1 MRRRDFVKVLGGAA
15 AVWPL
20 AARAQQSA
28 IPVIGFLS
36 GASSETMHDYVAVF
50 KQGLAEV
57 GFTEDRNVAFE
68 YRWAEGHNDRL
79 PYVEIKKSKS
89 FSLEAEPMEAE
100 INAPEDSRKRQG
112 GHKDICVLFHCV

>member
-1 MRRRDFVKVLGGAA
+1 MKRREFIAVMGGAA
-15 AVWPL
+15 AAWPL
-20 AARAQQSA
+20 AARAQQQSA

-36 GASSETMHDYVAVF
+36 GASSETMHEYVAVF

-79 PYVEIKKSKS
+79 PE
-89 FSLEAEPMEAE
+89 LAE
-100 INAPEDSRKRQG
+100 DLVRR
-112 GHKDICVLFHCV
+112 D